1 MKIRISLVLVCFL
14 AVVAF
19 GYASNLLTLQNS
31 HADVALGYSNNLP
44 ALQNSHADVVTADLL
59 YRSAINEN
67 TPAVVVSPPA
77 SSTLNTFLLVLPWLI
92 SGLSILF
99 SFLKAKKDGKTW
111 AEALHVAVNTLKV
124 EDKMVN
130 GAFKPEL
137 VEKVGAVSEALQVS
151 AAAKQKV
158 EQILKEGRE
167 VDDIKIAS
175 IKGKPIY
182 LGDIAGIGSTLAAAI
197 NRIRKIRL
205 KL

>member
-1 MKIRISLVLVCFL
+1 MKMRISLFLVCFL
-14 AVVAF
+14 AFVAV
-19 GYASNLLTLQNS
+19 GSADNLLTLQNS
-31 HADVALGYSNNLP
+31 N
-44 ALQNSHADVVTADLL
+44 ADVVASDLVYRIPTQVVSPSVTA
-59 YRSAINEN
+59 
-67 TPAVVVSPPA
+67 PAVVASPG
-77 SSTLNTFLLVLPWLI
+77 SSRLDTFLLVLPWLI

-151 AAAKQKV
+151 TEAKQKV

-175 IKGKPIY
+175 INGKPIY

>member
-1 MKIRISLVLVCFL
+1 MKTRIAIIIICFL
-14 AVVAF
+14 ALAAF
-19 GYASNLLTLQNS
+19 GHAEGLTTHSTGQIYYPAILENS
-31 HADVALGYSNNLP
+31 QA
-44 ALQNSHADVVTADLL
+44 VT
-59 YRSAINEN
+59 
-67 TPAVVVSPPA
+67 TPAAVPVSGK
-77 SSTLNTFLLVLPWLI
+77 LDTFLLVLPWLI

-151 AAAKQKV
+151 TEAKQKV

-175 IKGKPIY
+175 INGKPIY

>member
-1 MKIRISLVLVCFL
+1 MKRLVFLFTLLFVSLSLTSFGTTAPAETTAVIAPSASKLDTFFL
-14 AVVAF
+14 A
-19 GYASNLLTLQNS
+19 
-31 HADVALGYSNNLP
+31 
-44 ALQNSHADVVTADLL
+44 
-59 YRSAINEN
+59 
-67 TPAVVVSPPA
+67 
-77 SSTLNTFLLVLPWLI
+77 LPWLI

-124 EDKMVN
+124 EDKMVD
-130 GAFKPEL
+130 GSFKPEL
-137 VEKVGAVSEALQVS
+137 VEKVGVVSEALQVS
-151 AAAKQKV
+151 AEAKAKV
-158 EQILKEGRE
+158 ETILKEGKE

>member
-44 ALQNSHADVVTADLL
+44 ALQNSHADIVTSDLL
-59 YRSAINEN
+59 YRPAINEN

-77 SSTLNTFLLVLPWLI
+77 SSTLDTFLLVLPWLI

-151 AAAKQKV
+151 TEAKQKV

>member
-19 GYASNLLTLQNS
+19 GYAESLSLHSTGEL
-31 HADVALGYSNNLP
+31 YYP
-44 ALQNSHADVVTADLL
+44 AILS
-59 YRSAINEN
+59 N
-67 TPAVVVSPPA
+67 TPAVTAPPA
-77 SSTLNTFLLVLPWLI
+77 TSKLDTFLLVLPWLI

-151 AAAKQKV
+151 TEAKQKV

>member
-44 ALQNSHADVVTADLL
+44 ALQNSHADITSDLL
-59 YRSAINEN
+59 YRPAINEN

-77 SSTLNTFLLVLPWLI
+77 SSKLDTFLLVLPWLI

-111 AEALHVAVNTLKV
+111 AEALHIAVNTLKV
-124 EDKMVN
+124 EDKMQD

-137 VEKVGAVSEALQVS
+137 IEKVAVVSEALQVS
-151 AAAKQKV
+151 AEAKAKV
-158 EQILKEGRE
+158 ETILKEGRE
-167 VDDIKIAS
+167 VDDIKLAS
-175 IKGKPIY
+175 INGKPIY
-182 LGDIAGIGSTLAAAI
+182 LGDIAGIGSTLAAAL

>member
-1 MKIRISLVLVCFL
+1 MKTRAILTLICFL

-19 GYASNLLTLQNS
+19 C
-31 HADVALGYSNNLP
+31 HADGLSSTGQLYYP
-44 ALQNSHADVVTADLL
+44 AIL
-59 YRSAINEN
+59 EN
-67 TPAVVVSPPA
+67 TPAVVSPPA
-77 SSTLNTFLLVLPWLI
+77 SSKLDTFLLVLPWLI

-151 AAAKQKV
+151 TEAKQKV

-175 IKGKPIY
+175 INGKPIY

>member
-1 MKIRISLVLVCFL
+1 MKTRAILTLICFL

-19 GYASNLLTLQNS
+19 C
-31 HADVALGYSNNLP
+31 HADGVSYTGKIYQSTVL
-44 ALQNSHADVVTADLL
+44 
-59 YRSAINEN
+59 EN
-67 TPAVVVSPPA
+67 TQAVPAPA
-77 SSTLNTFLLVLPWLI
+77 SANKLDTFLMVLPWLI

-124 EDKMVN
+124 EDKMIN

-151 AAAKQKV
+151 TEAKQKV

-175 IKGKPIY
+175 INGKPIY
-182 LGDIAGIGSTLAAAI
+182 LGDIAGIGSTLAAAL

>member
-31 HADVALGYSNNLP
+31 HADI
-44 ALQNSHADVVTADLL
+44 VTPDLL
-59 YRSAINEN
+59 YRPAINEN

-77 SSTLNTFLLVLPWLI
+77 SSTLDTFLLVLPWLI

-151 AAAKQKV
+151 TEAKQKV

>member
-1 MKIRISLVLVCFL
+1 MKRLIFLFTLLLVSLSL
-14 AVVAF
+14 ASF
-19 GYASNLLTLQNS
+19 GTTAPDD
-31 HADVALGYSNNLP
+31 AAALI
-44 ALQNSHADVVTADLL
+44 V
-59 YRSAINEN
+59 
-67 TPAVVVSPPA
+67 PA
-77 SSTLNTFLLVLPWLI
+77 SSRLDTFLLILPWLI

-124 EDKMVN
+124 EDKMVD
-130 GAFKPEL
+130 GSFKPEL
-137 VEKVGAVSEALQVS
+137 VEKVGVVSEALQVS
-151 AAAKQKV
+151 AEAKAKV
-158 EQILKEGRE
+158 ETILKEGKE

-182 LGDIAGIGSTLAAAI
+182 LGDIAGIGSALAAAI

>member
-1 MKIRISLVLVCFL
+1 MKTRAILTLICFL

-19 GYASNLLTLQNS
+19 C
-31 HADVALGYSNNLP
+31 HADGLSSTGQLYYP
-44 ALQNSHADVVTADLL
+44 ATL
-59 YRSAINEN
+59 EN
-67 TPAVVVSPPA
+67 TQAVPAPVSA
-77 SSTLNTFLLVLPWLI
+77 ATSKLDTFLMVLPWLI

-151 AAAKQKV
+151 TEAKQKV

-175 IKGKPIY
+175 INGKPIY